1 MIDVSFVGWLTLAGA
16 ALLVW
21 VAFPALAPR
30 WRICASIAFAA
41 FVAAVML
48 HPPKTVVA
56 APEVATRPEPV
67 SIPPAPVAARKAAPK
82 AVEPPA
88 MEPPAMEPALPVV
101 EPVLPAVEPD
111 PPRPADPCIALAGLK
126 KEHCIACGGTRG
138 LTRALCE
145 GAATN
150 RYCNDETGSDPDC
163 PDAAAP
169 DPA

>member
-1 MIDVSFVGWLTLAGA
+1 LTLAGA
-16 ALLVW
+16 ALLSW

-30 WRICASIAFAA
+30 WRICASIASTAL
-41 FVAAVML
+41 VAAVMP
-48 HPPKTVVA
+48 HPPETVMA
-56 APEVATRPEPV
+56 MPEAATRPEPASV
-67 SIPPAPVAARKAAPK
+67 PPAPVAARKAAPK
-82 AVEPPA
+82 AVEPILPA
-88 MEPPAMEPALPVV
+88 VEPA
-101 EPVLPAVEPD
+101 LPAVEPD

-150 RYCNDETGSDPDC
+150 RYCNDKTGSDPDC